1 MSTLRLN
8 NRSME
13 FKEPLPLIERPEF
26 IHTSVESDGSEKG
39 SEISLATYG
48 YLIIFV
54 SWTVFLISMNTLFK
68 VWSFV
73 IYPLSL
79 DPMTRPKYYKLT
91 TFFEHLDYYVLSC
104 WCIYVVF
111 WWWSCASWV
120 GLKLFRHSKGI
131 LVSS

>member
-1 MSTLRLN
+1 
-8 NRSME
+8 ME
-13 FKEPLPLIERPEF
+13 FKEPLPLIERHEF
-26 IHTSVESDGSEKG
+26 IHTSDSVDVSESGRG
-39 SEISLATYG
+39 ISLATYG
-48 YLIIFV
+48 YLIIFA
-54 SWTVFLISMNTLFK
+54 SWTIFLISMNTLFK
-68 VWSFV
+68 IWSFV

-79 DPMTRPKYYKLT
+79 EPLTIPKHHKLT
-91 TFFEHLDYYVLSC
+91 KFFENMDYYVLSC

>member
-1 MSTLRLN
+1 
-8 NRSME
+8 ME
-13 FKEPLPLIERPEF
+13 FKEPLPLIERREF
-26 IHTSVESDGSEKG
+26 IHTSVESDVSENG
-39 SEISLATYG
+39 REISLATYG
-48 YLIIFV
+48 YLIIFA
-54 SWTVFLISMNTLFK
+54 SWSIFLISMNTLFK
-68 VWSFV
+68 IWSFI

-79 DPMTRPKYYKLT
+79 DPLTINTYHKLT
-91 TFFEHLDYYVLSC
+91 KFFENMDYYVLSC